1 MTAIM
6 QTRPHRLTRS
16 DRQNERKA
24 SWVIK
29 QELYSP
35 HFLAQDLNNEAATL
49 ISRGEDIDHAIH
61 LLVRALELS
70 RWSPESNS
78 DAQAP
83 CSCESCSLDA
93 SLFHGDKD
101 YNNDYNDCEKPRNKR
116 QRTRSQSERRKFEST
131 LDQKKGFVYR
141 RPLRVSQTSI
151 VDHHYMGS
159 TITVMV
165 LFNLALAHQI
175 LGMSIPSE
183 WETFEEKME
192 NMDKALKLYE
202 LCVHACPDCNC
213 SDAAGLRLKLLV
225 MNNLSQIHKV
235 SGYPKKY
242 RMCLEYLMRALMFVS
257 HGREGGWDYDYEI
270 LTPGEID
277 AIYRNMQSSS
287 VLIGKGVHAASA

>member
-1 MTAIM
+1 MTAIT
-6 QTRPHRLTRS
+6 QTRTQHLIRS

-24 SWVIK
+24 SWFIK

-35 HFLAQDLNNEAATL
+35 HFLAQDLNNEAAAL
-49 ISRGEDIDHAIH
+49 IARGEDIENAIQ

-70 RWSPESNS
+70 RWSPENEN

-93 SLFHGDKD
+93 SLFHGDED
-101 YNNDYNDCEKPRNKR
+101 YNNDYEKPRNKR
-116 QRTRSQSERRKFEST
+116 QRTRSQPEKQNCEST
-131 LDQKKGFVYR
+131 IDEKKGFVYR

-151 VDHHYMGS
+151 FDRHYMG
-159 TITVMV
+159 TTLTVMV
-165 LFNLALAHQI
+165 LFNLGLAHQL

-183 WETFEEKME
+183 WATFEEKMQ

-225 MNNLSQIHKV
+225 MNNLSQIHKL

-257 HGREGGWDYDYEI
+257 HGREGGWDHDYEI
-270 LTPGEID
+270 LTAGEID
-277 AIYRNMQSSS
+277 AIYCNMQSSS
-287 VLIGKGVHAASA
+287 VLIGKQVHAAAA